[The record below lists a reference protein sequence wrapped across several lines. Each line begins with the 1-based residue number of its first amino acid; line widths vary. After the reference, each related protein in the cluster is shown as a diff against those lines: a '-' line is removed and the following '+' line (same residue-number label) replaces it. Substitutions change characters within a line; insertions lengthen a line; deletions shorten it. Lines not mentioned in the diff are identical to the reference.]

1 MYVFETNKVSSYY
14 QKQNDIHPIL
24 DVDTREALGLLSAMK
39 WMRDLHLNNVVF
51 ELDSKRMVDSFKHIE
66 EMNLCS
72 ETLSII
78 VKMFFILISQTL
90 MLSLLGGM
98 QIKSLTV

>member
-1 MYVFETNKVSSYY
+1 
-14 QKQNDIHPIL
+14 
-24 DVDTREALGLLSAMK
+24 MK

-72 ETLSII
+72 ETLSKI
-78 VKMFFILISQTL
+78 VKMFLNFISQTL
-90 MLSLLGGM
+90 ILSLLEGKQM
-98 QIKSLTV
+98 RSLTV